1 MNGVIFMSNTDKQFF
16 MKHYNEIK
24 SILEKNGVSKALISF
39 DLTFA
44 NLFLEF
50 SPPKSIND
58 SNVENDLMDLC
69 QRNET
74 AYFIQ
79 LCGFRAF
86 GQALPI
92 PEDAIPFEQLNQP
105 VSSPQMRPATIDL
118 PPLPSPGFFA
128 LKNSQAATPTQH
140 DAAHAMTE
148 QLAEVSAVI
157 NYLRQNEAVWK
168 SVKNNPNLLNIAAAN
183 LSSKHSP
190 SPSPQSRSPLRAG
203 APSPS
208 PSNP

>member
-1 MNGVIFMSNTDKQFF
+1 MSKTDKQFF

-105 VSSPQMRPATIDL
+105 MDSPQIRPATIDL

-128 LKNSQAATPTQH
+128 LKNSQAATQIPTQH
-140 DAAHAMTE
+140 DAAHTITE
-148 QLAEVSAVI
+148 QLGEVSLVL
-157 NYLRQNEAVWK
+157 NHLRQNEAVWK
-168 SVKNNPNLLNIAAAN
+168 SVKNNPNLLIIAAAD

-190 SPSPQSRSPLRAG
+190 STSPQSPSPLRAG

-208 PSNP
+208 PLNP